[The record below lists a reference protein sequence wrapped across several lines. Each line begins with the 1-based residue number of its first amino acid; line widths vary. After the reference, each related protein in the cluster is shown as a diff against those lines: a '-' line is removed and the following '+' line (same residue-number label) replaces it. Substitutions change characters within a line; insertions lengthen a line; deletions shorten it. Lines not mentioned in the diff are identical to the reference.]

1 MYLYKNNAKEI
12 RYKDLQ
18 EFKKKI
24 EDNVVITKEVFVKN
38 KKMIIEF
45 ICDDEEYIG
54 FARSFSDIYDC
65 KILISDE

>member
-1 MYLYKNNAKEI
+1 M
-12 RYKDLQ
+12 Q